1 MSYKDFPE
9 VQEIPSLDEY
19 SDLLSAI
26 NEQKLVIFLG
36 AGVSRLVGCK
46 SWSDLA
52 KNLLNKCLELHLLDY
67 HEYEVISG
75 YTDQKQKIS
84 IAYELLK
91 EVDEEEFFKIFE
103 EALTP
108 SENNDQ
114 KNIYDYL
121 NLLCDTF
128 VTTNAD
134 ECFDSKF
141 VTNDIIYDFSNTNK
155 VEPHKLYHIHGCKKF
170 RSSLVFTAEQYLKR
184 YNNEGEDNKSLT
196 FKEFLKDLFS
206 EYTVLFIGYG
216 LAEFELLDYL
226 ILKAQGNKSGKQ
238 HYALKEYFSFER
250 QLMNHDQLYYK
261 SLNIKII
268 PYAKDINRFN
278 QLIEIAKNWS
288 TKTTLLNR
296 MDTELEALFT
306 KSNLLDNDINRIV
319 SIISRDDALESFFLT
334 LCNKRPEFT
343 TSLIKVLYENDFFN
357 PNKNCEWWQI
367 LQFLKTFID
376 YSNKDKNTHGL
387 DILEKI
393 LLQNIGPEVKR
404 TKSARSDNS
413 FLEIV
418 FSLDEKYVRDE
429 YIWFI
434 EDVFKNN
441 NNFLSSH
448 TFCFMGIP
456 KILTYK
462 NLNYIKRIVRV
473 LFNFQINNTSFP
485 YIFSKQDMSFLN
497 EAVSNNIEKLF
508 LILGQDLLN
517 ILFSILVTIPT
528 EYRIIAPKNYSDKKP
543 VFEDYYAQTLFN
555 ILLFVLKKTSNQ
567 KEILLQFTE
576 TSEYF
581 SNLLEKALDSPE
593 DIYKRPYENYYTYN
607 SSTYTDEEIKCTTP
621 EFILDL
627 ITKSKYLG
635 INERSQNN
643 KEVQDWIEKY
653 AVINHEVLSQFIE
666 IEPYFL
672 NSFVSAFYTLVRENK
687 DARINDV
694 LDVLDYFTE
703 ILPQVIKYHDSDEEI
718 NRDKSFVL
726 RNICSFVSTYI
737 NHKMQVI
744 NNDTFLK
751 MKSIIIQLYEN
762 LKDKELTSS
771 TVYSYNSDLLNS
783 VSGSCFDS
791 LFYLY
796 ACTKEKLKQE
806 DQEIKAILSNECN
819 EPTSS
824 NFLTMFG
831 KYFAYFFYYEK
842 EWSSDTLI
850 KLSKNKNEN
859 IIRAYW
865 AGYFYSPYNTSK
877 ECFNFYKEKGLYN
890 QLITLS
896 LTDSEY
902 YQKMA
907 DICTSAYLQK
917 LDDISQSDSLLKTLL
932 DKKDSKFIDALI
944 TSLILRKKSL
954 EKKYEAPVVRI
965 WKIII
970 DTIKDF
976 KDNPEI
982 INIKIKLLQFVE
994 LVSKINQEIYDLLQF
1009 SVIEISYYRVDHF
1022 FVSALL
1028 DIYTNNPD
1036 SKPFIEKLIV
1046 AFSNVGTFF
1055 SDYNEKFSE
1064 LYKLILFNNEKAAL
1078 EIANIYMQHHDHK
1091 YLEIYRGKT
1100 TMPELLNSYN
1110 PQKIKLVFHG
1120 YDLKVEEPN
1129 KSIVLNQYANSL
1141 FTSFSIDSPEF
1152 EDKQGIFVFT
1162 VNGTVVYVGKTETS
1176 LKTVM
1181 QSTYQNINV
1190 RKLQADGQ
1198 RTACRLN
1205 AFLNENHNKNIE
1217 LWFIECN
1224 DKEKIKR
1231 IKKELINEYK
1241 PEINKR

>member
-19 SDLLSAI
+19 TDLITAI

-46 SWSDLA
+46 SWYELA
-52 KNLLNKCLELHLLDY
+52 KTLLNKCLELHLLDY
-67 HEYEVISG
+67 HEYDVISG

-91 EVDEEEFFKIFE
+91 KKDEEEFFKIFD

-108 SENNDQ
+108 NVNNNQ

-155 VEPHKLYHIHGCKKF
+155 VEPHKLYHIHGCKKG

-184 YNNEGEDNKSLT
+184 YNNEGNNNITLT
-196 FKEFLKDLFS
+196 FKEFLRNLFT
-206 EYTVLFIGYG
+206 EHTVLFIGYG

-268 PYAKDINRFN
+268 PYAKDINGFN
-278 QLIEIAKNWS
+278 QLIEITKNWS
-288 TKTTLLNR
+288 TKTTLFNR
-296 MDTELEALFT
+296 MDTELEALFS
-306 KSNLLDNDINRIV
+306 KSHLIGSDINRIV
-319 SIISRDDALESFFLT
+319 SIISRDDALECFFLT
-334 LCNKRPEFT
+334 LCKKRPEFT
-343 TSLIKVLYENDFFN
+343 LRLIKTLYDNDFFN
-357 PNKNCEWWQI
+357 PKKNCEWWQI
-367 LQFLKTFID
+367 LQFLKIFID
-376 YSNKDKNTHGL
+376 YSNKNNSTTGM

-393 LLQNIGPEVKR
+393 LLQNIGSEVKR
-404 TKSARSDNS
+404 IKSARSDNS
-413 FLEIV
+413 FLEII
-418 FSLDEKYVRDE
+418 FSLDEKYVREE

-434 EDVFKNN
+434 EDVFKNDD
-441 NNFLSSH
+441 NFLSSH
-448 TFCFMGIP
+448 TLCFMGIP
-456 KILTYK
+456 KVLTYK
-462 NLNYIKRIVRV
+462 NLNYIKRIIRV
-473 LFNFQINNTSFP
+473 LFSYQKNNDSFP
-485 YIFSKQDMSFLN
+485 YVFSKQDMSFLN
-497 EAVSNNIEKLF
+497 EAVSKNIETLF
-508 LILGQDLLN
+508 NILGYDLLN
-517 ILFSILVTIPT
+517 ILFSILVTIPA
-528 EYRIIAPKNYSDKKP
+528 EYRFITTKNYSDKKP

-555 ILLFVLKKTSNQ
+555 ILLFLLKKTTNQ
-567 KEILLQFTE
+567 KDILSQFRKESVDYTE
-576 TSEYF
+576 
-581 SNLLEKALDSPE
+581 LLEKALGSSE
-593 DIYKRPYENYYTYN
+593 NSYKRPYEDYYDYN
-607 SSTYTDEEIKCTTP
+607 SPTHTDEEIKSKTSSD
-621 EFILDL
+621 ILDL
-627 ITKSKYLG
+627 IAKSKNLG
-635 INERSQNN
+635 LNERSQNN
-643 KEVQDWIEKY
+643 REVQDWIEKY

-744 NNDTFLK
+744 NNDIFLK

-771 TVYSYNSDLLNS
+771 TVYSYNSDFLNS

-917 LDDISQSDSLLKTLL
+917 LDDISQTDSLLKTLL

-954 EKKYEAPVVRI
+954 EKKYEGPVVR
-965 WKIII
+965 
-970 DTIKDF
+970 
-976 KDNPEI
+976 
-982 INIKIKLLQFVE
+982 
-994 LVSKINQEIYDLLQF
+994 
-1009 SVIEISYYRVDHF
+1009 
-1022 FVSALL
+1022 
-1028 DIYTNNPD
+1028 
-1036 SKPFIEKLIV
+1036 EKL
-1046 AFSNVGTFF
+1046 
-1055 SDYNEKFSE
+1055 
-1064 LYKLILFNNEKAAL
+1064 
-1078 EIANIYMQHHDHK
+1078 
-1091 YLEIYRGKT
+1091 
-1100 TMPELLNSYN
+1100 
-1110 PQKIKLVFHG
+1110 
-1120 YDLKVEEPN
+1120 
-1129 KSIVLNQYANSL
+1129 SIVV
-1141 FTSFSIDSPEF
+1141 D
-1152 EDKQGIFVFT
+1152 
-1162 VNGTVVYVGKTETS
+1162 
-1176 LKTVM
+1176 
-1181 QSTYQNINV
+1181 
-1190 RKLQADGQ
+1190 
-1198 RTACRLN
+1198 
-1205 AFLNENHNKNIE
+1205 
-1217 LWFIECN
+1217 
-1224 DKEKIKR
+1224 
-1231 IKKELINEYK
+1231 
-1241 PEINKR
+1241 